1 MTDEGGGEDVD
12 GVDWYPGNRL
22 TTTII
27 DGRWVQG
34 LDVEAGGTMEVVFEG
49 GLVDDDVDQRLDHP
63 HHPGTSGGDDH
74 CQHGVEASLPI
85 GAFQQRRAHRLAPLF
100 DAVVP
105 LGAELCV
112 AELGGDLVH
121 HRPGSHT
128 NT

>member
-49 GLVDDDVDQRLDHP
+49 GLIDDDVDQRLDHP
-63 HHPGTSGGDDH
+63 HHPGTSGSDDH
-74 CQHGVEASLPI
+74 RQPSVEASLPI
-85 GAFQQRRAHRLAPLF
+85 APFQQRRVDRLAPSG
-100 DAVVP
+100 DTQRPIGTEARI
-105 LGAELCV
+105 AEL
-112 AELGGDLVH
+112 
-121 HRPGSHT
+121 
-128 NT
+128 